1 MSERPVKKIW
11 LRYQSPPVASEKQHV
26 FTKTKKGKKLLF
38 SDDIIEHPSDKV
50 SKKKG
55 VAAMGGDN
63 LLAKDITDHEW
74 ALQYVNSNKK
84 VVLLIARAQGEG
96 QLVSDCPFSYG
107 RVLRLDYEDPNSLN
121 LILLVECSKGVRK
134 MYVSEDQLVKDS
146 SGPESFKVAIETSN
160 NLITTLRLYIQGHVT
175 LREPSPSL
183 VKVAPRKVANQ
194 SRHVKKKVTKMS
206 EFESSSSTND
216 EEMRATL
223 GVELVS
229 SVLSSK
235 QNKIQREIMQKKLV
249 RKGSIFNLPIIHIH
263 KPPFN
268 AKTRRRTL
276 EIKEP
281 HKLHV

>member
-1 MSERPVKKIW
+1 
-11 LRYQSPPVASEKQHV
+11 
-26 FTKTKKGKKLLF
+26 
-38 SDDIIEHPSDKV
+38 
-50 SKKKG
+50 
-55 VAAMGGDN
+55 
-63 LLAKDITDHEW
+63 
-74 ALQYVNSNKK
+74 
-84 VVLLIARAQGEG
+84 
-96 QLVSDCPFSYG
+96 
-107 RVLRLDYEDPNSLN
+107 
-121 LILLVECSKGVRK
+121 

-249 RKGSIFNLPIIHIH
+249 RKGSVFNLPITHIQT
-263 KPPFN
+263 PYQ
-268 AKTRRRTL
+268 R
-276 EIKEP
+276 
-281 HKLHV
+281 